1 MKFALCYGK
10 QEAMMKGVMK
20 LVILILITIGIFS
33 GCSIGD
39 DSTEAVDIKNLQIDD
54 DFNFETERWI
64 NVELYALYTGTF
76 YLKDME
82 DNMLYKGTIDQNTG
96 FVQKIKLP
104 TSITEVRIEYHEV
117 ADEYKNYEI
126 RDNEIIY
133 TFVPQIR

>member
-1 MKFALCYGK
+1 MKEVL
-10 QEAMMKGVMK
+10 K
-20 LVILILITIGIFS
+20 LVVLVLITVSIIT

-39 DSTEAVDIKNLQIDD
+39 SKTDAVDIKNLQISD

-64 NVELYALYTGTF
+64 NVELYALFTGTF

-82 DNMLYKGTIDQNTG
+82 GNMLYKGTIDQYTG
-96 FVQKIKLP
+96 FIQKIKLP

-117 ADEYKNYEI
+117 EDLYKNYEI
-126 RDNEIIY
+126 RDNEIIH

>member
-1 MKFALCYGK
+1 MKV
-10 QEAMMKGVMK
+10 VMK
-20 LVILILITIGIFS
+20 LVLLILITAGFFS

-39 DSTEAVDIKNLQIDD
+39 ESTEAVDIKNLQISD

-64 NVELYALYTGTF
+64 NVELHALYTGTF

-82 DNMLYKGTIDQNTG
+82 GNMLYKGTIDQNSG
-96 FVQKIKLP
+96 FMQKIKLP
-104 TSITEVRIEYHEV
+104 TTITQVRIEYYEV
-117 ADEYKNYEI
+117 EDEYKNYEI